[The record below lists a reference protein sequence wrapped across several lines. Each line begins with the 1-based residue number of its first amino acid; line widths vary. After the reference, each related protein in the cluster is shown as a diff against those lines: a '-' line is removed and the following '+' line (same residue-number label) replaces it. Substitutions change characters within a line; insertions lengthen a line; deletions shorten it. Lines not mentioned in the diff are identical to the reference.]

1 LYFRIGKAD
10 KCEYC
15 NEPIVKIEGKF
26 TGAYYTSD
34 KNGKVHGECW
44 HDYQVEHAEKCKYCN
59 GPLMKIPLW

>member
-44 HDYQVEHAEKCKYCN
+44 HDYQVE
-59 GPLMKIPLW
+59 